1 MPLNNEL
8 QNFKRRFHS
17 LTGYNLELYQ
27 QVDRRL
33 QSYLMRTT
41 CTNFEALY
49 EQLRDNADLQDNFMD
64 YLNINVS
71 EFFRNPERFRELKL
85 KVLPELMQ
93 DKISLNFWSAGCSFG
108 AELYSLVITLNN
120 LKKLQSCRFMGSDI
134 DQRALEKARVGLYR
148 KDLLRN
154 VSQADLNYYFDPQI
168 QNELTN
174 YRFKPEWKQRVSF
187 KSHDLLQAEYPK
199 GFDLILCRNV
209 MIYFNKETKY
219 QVYKKFWEA
228 LKPKG
233 ILFIGGAEQ
242 LLDIQHLGYTPLSP
256 YFLRKNDS
264 QNA

>member
-1 MPLNNEL
+1 MPLDNEL
-8 QNFKRRFHS
+8 QYFKRRFHS

-33 QSYLMRTT
+33 QSYLKRSD
-41 CTNFEALY
+41 CPNFEALY
-49 EQLRDNADLQDNFMD
+49 EQLRDHLNLQDDFMD

-85 KVLPELMQ
+85 KILPELIQ

-108 AELYSLVITLNN
+108 AELYSMIITMNN
-120 LKKLQSCRFMGSDI
+120 LKRLPSCRFTGSDI
-134 DQRALEKARVGLYR
+134 DQRALEKARQGLYR
-148 KDLLRN
+148 QDLLHN
-154 VSQADLNYYFDPQI
+154 VSKSDLNYYFDPHI
-168 QNELTN
+168 QGEVTR
-174 YRFKPEWKQRVSF
+174 YQFKKQWRQRATF
-187 KSHDLLQAEYPK
+187 RTHDLLQAEYPK

-228 LKPKG
+228 LKPNG

-256 YFLRKNDS
+256 YFLRKNNDK
-264 QNA
+264 NA